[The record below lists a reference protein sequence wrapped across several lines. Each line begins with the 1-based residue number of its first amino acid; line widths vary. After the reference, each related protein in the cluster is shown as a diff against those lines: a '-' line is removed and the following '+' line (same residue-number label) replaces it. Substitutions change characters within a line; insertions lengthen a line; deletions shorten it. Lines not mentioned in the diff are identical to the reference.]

1 MLSRRIQ
8 STLMRDKFSFWHFQ
22 LIGWSIFQLAR
33 IYFDLT
39 DPSYPGYIYSG
50 KVLHFIIYGIS
61 YDSIAF
67 FLMLIMRYIYRIFMK
82 RGRSL
87 LSILLFCTLV
97 SMFFSVLWQIF
108 SYVADIAFG
117 ETFRFLFSEI
127 LVEKVPVLFGWSVLF
142 FAITNWYKWKD
153 EYNRAEKAILL
164 AQQAQLQM
172 LRYQLNPHF
181 LFNSLNSI
189 RALMDENKSASKEM
203 ITELSEFL
211 RYSLISTKVSN
222 VPLNK
227 ELEAIRYY
235 LAIEKKRF
243 ENKLEITY
251 DIEKAAEEFPVL
263 SFLLHPLIENAIKF
277 GTKNKTHVLKITIA
291 AKVNRNVLTLTI
303 SNIGTLANLPDKS
316 TIPGT
321 GTGLQNIK
329 LRLENAF
336 PNGHHFHIKQVEN
349 LVVAEL
355 EIIKNDE

>member
-263 SFLLHPLIENAIKF
+263 SFLL
-277 GTKNKTHVLKITIA
+277 
-291 AKVNRNVLTLTI
+291 
-303 SNIGTLANLPDKS
+303 
-316 TIPGT
+316 
-321 GTGLQNIK
+321 
-329 LRLENAF
+329 
-336 PNGHHFHIKQVEN
+336 
-349 LVVAEL
+349 
-355 EIIKNDE
+355 